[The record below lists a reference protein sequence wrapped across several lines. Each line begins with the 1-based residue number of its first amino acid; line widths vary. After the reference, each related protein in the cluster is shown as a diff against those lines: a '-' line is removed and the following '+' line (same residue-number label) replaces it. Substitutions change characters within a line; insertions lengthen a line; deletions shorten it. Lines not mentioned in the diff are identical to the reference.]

1 MPRAELIY
9 RRTAEGAKAYE
20 NQESGLPDYH
30 RSLLGLIDG
39 DTHSQLIRTMLRRRY
54 SEYKIFD
61 WLDELETLGFL
72 ESAPVTETHDLDFTG
87 GFNMAELRAM
97 QKAA

>member
-9 RRTAEGAKAYE
+9 RRTEEGARAYE
-20 NQESGLPDYH
+20 NQDSGLPDYH

-39 DTHSQLIRTMLRRRY
+39 DTHSGLIRATLRRRY
-54 SEYKIFD
+54 SEYKISD

-72 ESAPVTETHDLDFTG
+72 ESVPVTETHDLDFTS
-87 GFNMAELRAM
+87 GFNLADLRAM